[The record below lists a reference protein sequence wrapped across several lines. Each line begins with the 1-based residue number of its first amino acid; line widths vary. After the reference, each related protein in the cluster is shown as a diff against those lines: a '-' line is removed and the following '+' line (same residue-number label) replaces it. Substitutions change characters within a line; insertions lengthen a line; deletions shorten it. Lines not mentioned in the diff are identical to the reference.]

1 MARYYIQAKRKVAD
15 EKFSEWTQVDS
26 FPRAKEHLAHVR
38 ELGYDAQLVP
48 SEEVK
53 KLWYFLGEKETA
65 LTDEILDAGFG
76 LYDKRINYVLGD
88 LKTAVHNKAQ
98 FPDAKEVPSF
108 ITLKEFD
115 AILQRFIRKVE
126 NNAE

>member
-1 MARYYIQAKRKVAD
+1 MARYYIQAKRKLPD
-15 EKFSEWTQVDS
+15 EKWSEWSQADNY
-26 FPRAKEHLAHVR
+26 PRAKEHLAHVS
-38 ELGYDAQLVP
+38 EVGYEGRLVP

-53 KLWYFLGEKETA
+53 KLWYFLGDKETA

-76 LYDKRINYVLGD
+76 LYDKRINYVLGN

-115 AILQRFIRKVE
+115 AILQRFIRKVDKD
-126 NNAE
+126 AE